1 MFPCEISH
9 CFDMLNGNAQ
19 ETIDYLRYSAGYAQ
33 ETIDYL
39 RHSAG
44 CIHYELWP
52 IHKQMNCIHLR
63 VSRRLQTRNKFRA
76 WHNSLQ
82 VPSLSFE
89 HWWIYNTNLNIFIVW
104 FVNDS
109 KWLQI
114 VGANAVR
121 YYSRNLNAFQLYSSV
136 FFWTFS
142 NYE

>member
-9 CFDMLNGNAQ
+9 SFDMLNGNAQ
-19 ETIDYLRYSAGYAQ
+19 ETIDYLRYSVGYAQ

-76 WHNSLQ
+76 WHNPLQ

-89 HWWIYNTNLNIFIVW
+89 HWWIHNTNLNIFIVW
-104 FVNDS
+104 FTNDS